1 MATVL
6 IQCRRG
12 TESEWA
18 ASNPILAAGEF
29 GYTSDTGK
37 TKIGNGASQWSA
49 LPYATTDLSTLATSQ
64 ALEDAVSISASK
76 VSLGSAVDAITE
88 LANTRATQVSLGNVQ
103 SQLTDVIGDAPA
115 AIDTI
120 HELADAL
127 KDNEDVLDLYATQ
140 VSLGNTNDAVALKA
154 TKVSLGNTDAAVAL
168 KAPIDDP
175 TFTTGITT
183 PKIDIQSNGT
193 IQGKDIV
200 GNNTLRLRTI
210 GGSDLSIDPEGAGI
224 VQVST
229 DINLASGKEYKVNGV
244 PLSTGGGI
252 TWEEKTSSFDAEA
265 GKGYFIDTSSY
276 ATNAVVAGH
285 VTSAVNGKYE
295 VNGTYDGSPKYEH
308 KDGTYVLYKSGTV
321 WTVESGTVPTNGS
334 IEMESATD
342 DEALPWDADWSGAS
356 GPTVTEGTANLE
368 IDMPSASLG
377 DEVYLVNHASTWDAD
392 AVRVNWNAKFNG
404 VVTSYTEWGA
414 ASTGDP
420 TDKGSI
426 CFVFAGA
433 TVGWVIKST
442 TISTNHIT

>member
-49 LPYATTDLSTLATSQ
+49 LPYATTDLSTLATR
-64 ALEDAVSISASK
+64 
-76 VSLGSAVDAITE
+76 VSLGSAVSISATKTSLGAAIAALTD

-103 SQLTDVIGDAPA
+103 SQLTDVIGNAPA

-120 HELADAL
+120 HELAAAL

-140 VSLGNTNDAVALKA
+140 VSLGNYA
-154 TKVSLGNTDAAVAL
+154 TQVSLGNYATQVSL
-168 KAPIDDP
+168 GNYAPVDDP

-210 GGSDLSIDPEGAGI
+210 GGSDLSIEPEGAGI

-229 DINLASGKEYKVNGV
+229 DINLAEGKEFKINGV
-244 PLSTGGGI
+244 AIGASHTGLYSLLGHVH
-252 TWEEKTSSFDAEA
+252 TDYAAAPQFQSKTANFNA
-265 GKGYFIDTSSY
+265 GSGATYFVDTSGGAVT
-276 ATNAVVAGH
+276 ATLPAA
-285 VTSAVNGKYE
+285 
-295 VNGTYDGSPKYEH
+295 
-308 KDGTYVLYKSGTV
+308 
-321 WTVESGTVPTNGS
+321 PTQG
-334 IEMESATD
+334 
-342 DEALPWDADWSGAS
+342 DEARFVD
-356 GPTVTEGTANLE
+356 V
-368 IDMPSASLG
+368 
-377 DEVYLVNHASTWDAD
+377 
-392 AVRVNWNAKFNG
+392 
-404 VVTSYTEWGA
+404 
-414 ASTGDP
+414 TGDFATYNLTVDP
-420 TDKGSI
+420 DGGKINGLATILTVNTSRAGFALVYYNATQGWILKDK
-426 CFVFAGA
+426 
-433 TVGWVIKST
+433 
-442 TISTNHIT
+442 